1 VVQGKGKK
9 KMKKLITIIVF
20 MIFTILLGCTQEVY
34 LKTNLNK
41 ISLGQTKE
49 QVLSNFPSRKDGLR
63 GVIPG
68 MEIRA
73 AQHSANGKLLE
84 FGEVLLS
91 DGVKP
96 TDSYWF
102 IFEDGLLVQ
111 WGLPKDWKK
120 ASSEFVNPSPNLKL
134 N

>member
-1 VVQGKGKK
+1 
-9 KMKKLITIIVF
+9 MKKLITIVVLF
-20 MIFTILLGCTQEVY
+20 FTILLGCTQEVY

-49 QVLSNFPSRKDGLR
+49 QVLSIFPSRKDGLR

-73 AQHSANGKLLE
+73 AHHSANGSLLE

-102 IFEDGLLVQ
+102 IFENGLLVQ
-111 WGLPKDWKK
+111 WGDQKTEKK
-120 ASSEFVNPSPNLKL
+120 FRLDMMSD
-134 N
+134 

>member
-1 VVQGKGKK
+1 
-9 KMKKLITIIVF
+9 MKKLIALVVF
-20 MIFTILLGCTQEVY
+20 MIFTNLLGCTHEVY

-49 QVLSNFPSRKDGLR
+49 QVLSIFPSRKDGLR
-63 GVIPG
+63 GFIPG

-73 AQHSANGKLLE
+73 AEHSASGKLLE
-84 FGEVLLS
+84 FGEVLLT

-111 WGLPKDWKK
+111 WGRQIDWKK
-120 ASSEFVNPSPNLKL
+120 DSSGFVKPSPYL

>member
-1 VVQGKGKK
+1 
-9 KMKKLITIIVF
+9 MKKLITIIVF

-49 QVLSNFPSRKDGLR
+49 KILSIFPSRKDGLR

-73 AQHSANGKLLE
+73 AQHTANGKLLE

-111 WGLPKDWKK
+111 WGRPKDWKK
-120 ASSEFVNPSPNLKL
+120 VSSGYANPPTNLRQ

>member
-1 VVQGKGKK
+1 
-9 KMKKLITIIVF
+9 MKKLITIIVF

>member
-1 VVQGKGKK
+1 
-9 KMKKLITIIVF
+9 MKKYITVVVL
-20 MIFTILLGCTQEVY
+20 MVFTILLGCTHEVY

-41 ISLGQTKE
+41 ISLGQTKA
-49 QVLSNFPSRKDGLR
+49 QVLSIFPSRKDGLR

-84 FGEVLLS
+84 LGEVLLTDS
-91 DGVKP
+91 VKP

-120 ASSEFVNPSPNLKL
+120 VSSEFINSSPDLKL
-134 N
+134 NE